1 MMNVEFTFALLG
13 LLAAILIWI
22 AAVDI
27 RTYTISDRLNIA
39 IALLAPVYWWSAG
52 VPFWPDAAIRIGVG
66 VAVFLLFAGAFYLNA
81 MGGGDVKLAA
91 ALALWFAP
99 SETLKLIVIMSIAG
113 GVLTLIVVCAHRWR
127 KKIVPEEGLPEG
139 SVEPRPEVPYGVA
152 IAAGGL
158 WLLAQRFLN
167 HFA

>member
-1 MMNVEFTFALLG
+1 MDKMLATDLLCAALAMMLLW
-13 LLAAILIWI
+13 A

-27 RTYTISDRLNIA
+27 RTRTIANGLNLA
-39 IALLAPVYWWSAG
+39 IALMAPVFWWATG
-52 VPFWPDAAIRIGVG
+52 VDVWPDAAIRVGVA
-66 VAVFLLFAGAFYLNA
+66 VAVFLLFAAAFHIGA

-99 SETLKLIVIMSIAG
+99 GDTLFLIVIMSLAG
-113 GVLTLIVVCAHRWR
+113 GLLTLIVMIEHKA
-127 KKIVPEEGLPEG
+127 KKNEG
-139 SVEPRPEVPYGVA
+139 RPEVPYGVA
-152 IAAGGL
+152 IAFGGL